1 MKNSKVCSS
10 PCFEKSTIKTQL
22 NLELGWLAYINDDV
36 IGDLVYSEQQQK
48 IISENN
54 IDLTL
59 NSPDHLDYETPSRLI
74 KIAACKFMGVF
85 LEKRARD
92 QQEISSELILPNWMN
107 QDLSNLF
114 GEDYKEYRS
123 IDLAYF
129 YSLLPALHNEIAS
142 NSIETEFQEFIRGR
156 IAPRTIFQILWRKYV
171 AHDLYKNGI
180 ATHTRYYWEGLRII
194 KRALALNHTE
204 SLIFLTKES
213 ESIHETL
220 QKRGPESKEQWNQF
234 VEIDGFFFLDDEIPL
249 SEPYITI
256 YS

>member
-142 NSIETEFQEFIRGR
+142 NSIETEFQDCAKNNIPNPLEEICRTRSLQKWNSHTHALLLGR
-156 IAPRTIFQILWRKYV
+156 TSYNKTGTSSKSY
-171 AHDLYKNGI
+171 
-180 ATHTRYYWEGLRII
+180 RII
-194 KRALALNHTE
+194 N
-204 SLIFLTKES
+204 IFNKG
-213 ESIHETL
+213 I
-220 QKRGPESKEQWNQF
+220 
-234 VEIDGFFFLDDEIPL
+234 
-249 SEPYITI
+249 
-256 YS
+256 